1 MKKYYFPI
9 VVVSMA
15 FGLISFTAVK
25 RYIEWQTT
33 LEVETRPAIKV
44 IMPKLEAPKIEIN
57 LKDHTAFLHS
67 LGNFES
73 GNNYSIVNKWGYMG
87 RYQFHIS
94 TVEGV
99 GIKATK
105 KQFLNSPSLQEE
117 AMDRL
122 LTHNYKTLRRY
133 IRKYDGKVLHGVLVT
148 KSGVLAA
155 AHLGGAGNVRNWFR
169 NGKNFADANGTPI
182 TKYMR
187 VFRGYE
193 LDL

>member
-1 MKKYYFPI
+1 MKKLLKLT
-9 VVVSMA
+9 
-15 FGLISFTAVK
+15 LISLCLLLTAFTVK
-25 RYIEWQTT
+25 KLYRT
-33 LEVETRPAIKV
+33 LQEPLYVDSRPAIKV
-44 IMPKLEAPKIEIN
+44 IMPKLEAPKIDIN
-57 LKDHTAFLHS
+57 LRDHTSFLYN
-67 LGNFES
+67 LGHYES
-73 GNNYSIVNKWGYMG
+73 GNRYSVVNKWGYMG

-94 TVEGV
+94 TVEAV

-122 LTHNYKTLRRY
+122 LTSNYKTLRRY
-133 IRKYDGKVLHGVLVT
+133 IRKYDGKILHGVVVT

-169 NGKNFADANGTPI
+169 KGKNFADANGTQI
-182 TKYMR
+182 TKYMKI
-187 VFRGYE
+187 FSNYQ

>member
-1 MKKYYFPI
+1 MKKLLKLTLIPLCLLLT
-9 VVVSMA
+9 A
-15 FGLISFTAVK
+15 FTVK
-25 RYIEWQTT
+25 KLYRT
-33 LEVETRPAIKV
+33 LQEPLYVDSRPAIKI

-57 LKDHTAFLHS
+57 LRDHTAFLHS

-94 TVEGV
+94 TVKGV

-122 LTHNYKTLRRY
+122 LTHNYKSLRRY

-155 AHLGGAGNVRNWFR
+155 AHLGGAGNVRRWFR
-169 NGKNFADANGTPI
+169 NGKDFADANGTQI
-182 TKYMR
+182 TKYMKL
-187 VFRGYE
+187 FSNYQ
-193 LDL
+193 LDI

>member
-1 MKKYYFPI
+1 MKKLLKLTLI
-9 VVVSMA
+9 LLCLLLTA
-15 FGLISFTAVK
+15 FTVK
-25 RYIEWQTT
+25 KLYRT
-33 LEVETRPAIKV
+33 LQEPLYVDSRPAIEV
-44 IMPKLEAPKIEIN
+44 IMPKLQAPKIEIN
-57 LKDHTAFLHS
+57 LRDHTAFLYN
-67 LGNFES
+67 LGKFES
-73 GNNYSIVNKWGYMG
+73 GNRYSVVNKWGYMG

-105 KQFLNSPSLQEE
+105 EQFLNSPSLQEE

-122 LTHNYKTLRRY
+122 LTFNYKTLRRY

-169 NGKNFADANGTPI
+169 KGENFADANGTQI
-182 TKYMR
+182 TKYMKI
-187 VFRGYE
+187 FSNYQ
-193 LDL
+193 LDI

>member
-1 MKKYYFPI
+1 MKKLLKLTLI
-9 VVVSMA
+9 LLCLLLTA
-15 FGLISFTAVK
+15 FTVK
-25 RYIEWQTT
+25 KLYRT
-33 LEVETRPAIKV
+33 LQEPLYVDSRPAIEV
-44 IMPKLEAPKIEIN
+44 IMPKLQAPKIEIN
-57 LKDHTAFLHS
+57 LKDHDAFLYA
-67 LGNFES
+67 LGNSES
-73 GNNYSIVNKWGYMG
+73 GNRYSVVNKWGYMG

-122 LTHNYKTLRRY
+122 LTHNYKSLRRY

-169 NGKNFADANGTPI
+169 KGENFADANGTQI
-182 TKYMR
+182 TKYMKI
-187 VFRGYE
+187 FSNYQ
-193 LDL
+193 LDI

>member
-1 MKKYYFPI
+1 MKKLLTLFLVPI
-9 VVVSMA
+9 CLLLTA
-15 FGLISFTAVK
+15 FTVRKLYRTIQEPLYVD
-25 RYIEWQTT
+25 
-33 LEVETRPAIKV
+33 TRPAIEV
-44 IMPKLEAPKIEIN
+44 IMPKLQAPKLEIN
-57 LKDHTAFLHS
+57 LRDHTAFLYNIGHY
-67 LGNFES
+67 ES
-73 GNNYSIVNKWGYMG
+73 GNRYSIVNKWGYMG

-105 KQFLNSPSLQEE
+105 EQFLNSPSLQEE

-122 LTHNYKTLRRY
+122 LTFNYKTLRRY

-169 NGKNFADANGTPI
+169 NGKNFADANGTQI
-182 TKYMR
+182 TKYMKI
-187 VFRGYE
+187 FSNYQ

>member
-1 MKKYYFPI
+1 MKK
-9 VVVSMA
+9 
-15 FGLISFTAVK
+15 SFTFILIPVCLLLTAFTV
-25 RYIEWQTT
+25 RTIYRQFQEP
-33 LEVETRPAIKV
+33 LEIDTRPAIKV
-44 IMPKLEAPKIEIN
+44 IMPKLEAPKVEIN
-57 LKDHTAFLHS
+57 LRDHTAFLYN
-67 LGNFES
+67 LGHYES
-73 GNNYSIVNKWGYMG
+73 GNRYSVVNRWGYMG

-94 TVEGV
+94 TVEAV

-122 LTHNYKTLRRY
+122 LTANYKTLRRY

-169 NGKNFADANGTPI
+169 KGENFADANGTQI
-182 TKYMR
+182 SKYMKI
-187 VFRGYE
+187 FNGYQ

>member
-1 MKKYYFPI
+1 MKKLLKLTLIPLCLLLT
-9 VVVSMA
+9 A
-15 FGLISFTAVK
+15 FTVRKLY
-25 RYIEWQTT
+25 RT
-33 LEVETRPAIKV
+33 LQEPLYVDTRPAIKV
-44 IMPKLEAPKIEIN
+44 IMPKLQAPKIEIN
-57 LKDHTAFLHS
+57 LRDHTAFLHS

-73 GNNYSIVNKWGYMG
+73 GNSYSIVNKWGYMG

-94 TVEGV
+94 TVKGV

-105 KQFLNSPSLQEE
+105 EQFLNSPSLQEE

-155 AHLGGAGNVRNWFR
+155 AHLGGAGNVRRWFR
-169 NGKNFADANGTPI
+169 KGVNFADANGTQI
-182 TKYMR
+182 TKYMKI
-187 VFRGYE
+187 FSNYQ
-193 LDL
+193 LDI

>member
-1 MKKYYFPI
+1 MKKLLKLTLIPLCLLLT
-9 VVVSMA
+9 A
-15 FGLISFTAVK
+15 FTVRKLYRTLQEPLAVD
-25 RYIEWQTT
+25 
-33 LEVETRPAIKV
+33 TRPAIEV
-44 IMPKLEAPKIEIN
+44 IMPKLQAPKVEIN
-57 LKDHTAFLHS
+57 LRDHTAFLHS

-73 GNNYSIVNKWGYMG
+73 GNRYGIVNKWGYMG

-155 AHLGGAGNVRNWFR
+155 AHLGGAGNVRRWFR
-169 NGKNFADANGTPI
+169 NGKNFADANGTQI
-182 TKYMR
+182 TKYMKI
-187 VFRGYE
+187 FSNYQ
-193 LDL
+193 LDI

>member
-1 MKKYYFPI
+1 MKKSLKLTLIPLCLLLTAFTVRKLYRTLQEPL
-9 VVVSMA
+9 VVD
-15 FGLISFTAVK
+15 
-25 RYIEWQTT
+25 
-33 LEVETRPAIKV
+33 TRPAIEV
-44 IMPKLEAPKIEIN
+44 IMPKLQAPKIEIN
-57 LKDHTAFLHS
+57 LRDHTAFLHS

-94 TVEGV
+94 TVKGV

-155 AHLGGAGNVRNWFR
+155 AHLGGAGNVRRWFR
-169 NGKNFADANGTPI
+169 NGKNFADANGTQI
-182 TKYMR
+182 TKYMKI
-187 VFRGYE
+187 FKGYQ
-193 LDL
+193 LDI

>member
-1 MKKYYFPI
+1 MKKLLTLLLVPTCLLLTAFTVRKLYRTLQEPL
-9 VVVSMA
+9 VVD
-15 FGLISFTAVK
+15 
-25 RYIEWQTT
+25 
-33 LEVETRPAIKV
+33 TRPAIEI
-44 IMPKLEAPKIEIN
+44 IMPKLQAPKIEIN
-57 LKDHTAFLHS
+57 LRDHTAFLHS

-94 TVEGV
+94 TVKGV

-122 LTHNYKTLRRY
+122 LTHNYKSLRSY

-155 AHLGGAGNVRNWFR
+155 AHLGGAGNVRRWFR
-169 NGKNFADANGTPI
+169 NGKDFADANGTQI
-182 TKYMR
+182 TKYMKL
-187 VFRGYE
+187 FSNYQ
-193 LDL
+193 LDI

>member
-1 MKKYYFPI
+1 MKKSLKLTLIPLCLLLT
-9 VVVSMA
+9 A
-15 FGLISFTAVK
+15 FTVRKIY
-25 RYIEWQTT
+25 RT
-33 LEVETRPAIKV
+33 LQEPLYVDTRPAIKV
-44 IMPKLEAPKIEIN
+44 IMPKLEAPKVEIN
-57 LKDHTAFLHS
+57 LRDHTAFLHN

-73 GNNYSIVNKWGYMG
+73 GNRYSAVNRWGYMG

-94 TVEGV
+94 TVQAV

-122 LTHNYKTLRRY
+122 LTSNYRTLRRY

-155 AHLGGAGNVRNWFR
+155 AHLGGAGNVSNWFKK
-169 NGKNFADANGTPI
+169 GENFADANGTQI
-182 TKYMR
+182 TKYMKI
-187 VFRGYE
+187 FSNYQ
-193 LDL
+193 LDI

>member
-1 MKKYYFPI
+1 MKKLLTLLLVPTCLLLTAFTVRKLYRTLQEPL
-9 VVVSMA
+9 VVD
-15 FGLISFTAVK
+15 
-25 RYIEWQTT
+25 
-33 LEVETRPAIKV
+33 TRPAIEV
-44 IMPKLEAPKIEIN
+44 IMPKLQAPKIEIN
-57 LKDHTAFLHS
+57 LRDHTAFLHS

-133 IRKYDGKVLHGVLVT
+133 IRKYDGKVLHGVPVT

>member
-1 MKKYYFPI
+1 MKKVLKLTFIPLCLLLT
-9 VVVSMA
+9 A
-15 FGLISFTAVK
+15 FTVK
-25 RYIEWQTT
+25 KLYRT
-33 LEVETRPAIKV
+33 LEEPLYVDSRPAIKV
-44 IMPKLEAPKIEIN
+44 IMPKLEAPNIDIN
-57 LKDHTAFLHS
+57 LRDHTAFLHNI
-67 LGNFES
+67 GHYES
-73 GNNYSIVNKWGYMG
+73 GNRYSVVNRWGYMG

-94 TVEGV
+94 TVEAV

-122 LTHNYKTLRRY
+122 LTSNYKTLRRY

-169 NGKNFADANGTPI
+169 KGENFADANGTQI
-182 TKYMR
+182 TKYMKI
-187 VFRGYE
+187 FSNYQ
-193 LDL
+193 LDI